1 VKILKTLALATLT
14 VFSAAVAVPAA
25 WADCPTQFAPL
36 HEHTP
41 LQIVTRHGRRR
52 FVIEVARTPD
62 QQERGLMCRAHL
74 DADKGMIFPMEPPH
88 PAAFWMKNTMI
99 PLDIIF
105 ITPEGRIESI
115 KRRARPYDL
124 TPLASGGSVNAVL
137 ELGGGVADRLG
148 IREGDKVVW
157 PATR

>member
-1 VKILKTLALATLT
+1 MMTLRWSL
-14 VFSAAVAVPAA
+14 AVAFSVAGLVPLTATA
-25 WADCPTQFAPL
+25 GWADCPTQFVPL
-36 HEHTP
+36 AEHAP

-52 FVIEVARTPD
+52 FVVEVARSAD

-74 DADKGMIFPMEPPH
+74 DADKGMIFPMVPPR

-105 ITPEGRIESI
+105 VTPEGRIESI

-137 ELGGGVADRLG
+137 ELAGGEADRRG
-148 IREGDKVVW
+148 IHEGDKVIW
-157 PATR
+157 

>member
-1 VKILKTLALATLT
+1 MKTLWTVALATLA
-14 VFSAAVAVPAA
+14 VFSAACAAPAA
-25 WADCPTQFAPL
+25 WADCPTQFAPVR
-36 HEHTP
+36 EHTP
-41 LQIVTRHGRRR
+41 LQILTRHGRRR
-52 FVIEVARTPD
+52 FIIEVARTPD
-62 QQERGLMCRAHL
+62 QQERGLMCRSHL
-74 DADKGMIFPMEPPH
+74 DLNKGMIFPMEPPH

-115 KRRARPYDL
+115 RHNARPYDL

-137 ELGGGVADRLG
+137 ELAGGAADRLN

-157 PATR
+157 

>member
-1 VKILKTLALATLT
+1 MKTISTVALATMT
-14 VFSAAVAVPAA
+14 VFFAALAAPAA

-36 HEHTP
+36 AEHAP
-41 LQIVTRHGRRR
+41 LQIDTRHGKRR
-52 FVIEVARTPD
+52 FIIEVARTSD

-74 DADKGMIFPMEPPH
+74 DADKGMIFPMSPPR

-105 ITPEGRIESI
+105 VTPEGRIESI
-115 KRRARPYDL
+115 KRRAKPYDL

-148 IREGDKVVW
+148 IREGDRVVW
-157 PATR
+157 PAKR